1 MSMFWRT
8 KKTLK
13 FSRHK
18 RRKVQWTY
26 QNFFLFNYIFFSLS
40 VSSQLIVPRKMEVLL
55 RNQTLRIQPMQIVPL
70 RITKQVPET

>member
-18 RRKVQWTY
+18 GGKCSGPIRI
-26 QNFFLFNYIFFSLS
+26 FLFNYIFFSLS